1 MLQTVTS
8 TLLLY
13 ADDSCVLYQYRD
25 VGQMEKRLNEDF
37 KNLCDW
43 FVENKLSIFLI
54 EEKTKL
60 ILIVIKM
67 RAKKIRQLNIKY
79 KTASRSN
86 RSWMRARRCQES

>member
-1 MLQTVTS
+1 
-8 TLLLY
+8 
-13 ADDSCVLYQYRD
+13 
-25 VGQMEKRLNEDF
+25 MEKRLNEDF

-54 EEKTKL
+54 EDKTKL

-79 KTASRSN
+79 KTAS
-86 RSWMRARRCQES
+86 